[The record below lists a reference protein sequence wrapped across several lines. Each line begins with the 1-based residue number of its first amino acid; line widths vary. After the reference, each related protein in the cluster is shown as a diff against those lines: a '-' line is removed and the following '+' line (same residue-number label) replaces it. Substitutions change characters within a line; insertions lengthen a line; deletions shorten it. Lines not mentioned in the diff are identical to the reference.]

1 MPPKVKIDK
10 ESILEAA
17 VDILREQGEN
27 SLHAREIAKRLG
39 CSIQPIFSN
48 YENMADLKE
57 KVKKRGEE
65 IYNGYMQQ
73 GMETHRIPFLGMGM
87 GYILFAKEEKNL
99 FRLLFM
105 SNELQGNELRG
116 LVQGEDNQQI
126 LSLISGMTG
135 LSLDSSENL
144 FLSIW
149 LITHGMAAMV
159 ATNDLELGEEEVEMI
174 LMNAFTGIRDQLG
187 KGDKRDE

>member
-10 ESILEAA
+10 EAILTAA
-17 VDILREQGEN
+17 VDILREEGEN
-27 SLHAREIAKRLG
+27 RLHAREIAKRLG

-65 IYNGYMQQ
+65 IYSGYMQK
-73 GMETHRIPFLGMGM
+73 GMENHRIPFLGMGM

-99 FRLLFM
+99 FHLLFM
-105 SNELQGNELRG
+105 SNVLQGNGLRG
-116 LVQGEDNQQI
+116 LVQGEENQQI
-126 LSLISGMTG
+126 LSLISHMTG

-149 LITHGMAAMV
+149 LITHGIAAMV
-159 ATNDLELGEEEVEMI
+159 ATNDLNLGEEEVEKI
-174 LMNAFTGIRDQLG
+174 LMNAFAGIRDQLG
-187 KGDKRDE
+187 KGNKRDA

>member
-17 VDILREQGEN
+17 VDILREKGEN

-57 KVKKRGEE
+57 KVKNRVEE
-65 IYNGYMQQ
+65 IYNEYIQQ
-73 GMETHRIPFLGMGM
+73 GMENHRIPFLGMGM
-87 GYILFAKEEKNL
+87 GYIRFAKEERNL

-105 SNELQGNELRG
+105 SNEFQGNALRG
-116 LVQGEDNQQI
+116 LVQGEDNRQI

-159 ATNDLELGEEEVEMI
+159 STNDLELGEEEVERI
-174 LMNAFTGIRDQLG
+174 LMNAFTGMRDQLR